1 MRVICALVF
10 LNSCTTIRKT
20 SHPSIVD
27 FDDVG
32 FFTDENKPDTYQLKY
47 PQYSPSSVSVNDRD
61 DVVSGEKGAI
71 AQTEL
76 KIREHAVT
84 YGYNGVILGK
94 LSHYTVV
101 NGHDTSPVT
110 YYTQT
115 YIPIIYDQEKYQA
128 PLTDYQRLKE
138 KRLSS
143 VPQADLL
150 SIHNEYNT
158 NGHEYVD
165 LGLSVLW
172 ATRNVGADKPEDIG
186 SYYSWGE
193 TVPKKEYAWSTYK
206 YSKNDKGKKFS
217 KYVYRMWNGNKDRK
231 NTLDLSDDAA
241 NINMQKK
248 WRIPTSQELKEL
260 LENCR
265 WVLES
270 MNGVKGYRVYSN
282 QNNNTIFIPFT
293 GMYVDNEIID
303 FSNYGAYW
311 TSSLQP
317 HGDLFHS
324 GSSTAKVFV
333 LSEKDIESEGVLSG
347 VCERFIGLTIRP
359 VWDPNMPD

>member
-1 MRVICALVF
+1 MFKENYIFKWYTPIMRVICALVF

-20 SHPSIVD
+20 SQPSIVD

-47 PQYSPSSVSVNDRD
+47 PQYSTSSVSVNDRD

-143 VPQADLL
+143 VPQADLQ

-172 ATRNVGADKPEDIG
+172 ATRNVGAEKPEDIG
-186 SYYSWGE
+186 SYYSWGGDSSE
-193 TVPKKEYAWSTYK
+193 ERVHM
-206 YSKNDKGKKFS
+206 
-217 KYVYRMWNGNKDRK
+217 V
-231 NTLDLSDDAA
+231 
-241 NINMQKK
+241 NIQ
-248 WRIPTSQELKEL
+248 
-260 LENCR
+260 
-265 WVLES
+265 V
-270 MNGVKGYRVYSN
+270 
-282 QNNNTIFIPFT
+282 
-293 GMYVDNEIID
+293 
-303 FSNYGAYW
+303 
-311 TSSLQP
+311 
-317 HGDLFHS
+317 
-324 GSSTAKVFV
+324 
-333 LSEKDIESEGVLSG
+333 
-347 VCERFIGLTIRP
+347 
-359 VWDPNMPD
+359 